1 MSDAWMVIQTIFS
14 NVRWLPVFGVSILAT
29 VIGVLWHLPFLFRK
43 IRAKETDGEG
53 GARKINKP
61 AVIAL
66 SLLLYFIVF
75 TNLSIVV
82 AGTGA
87 ISALLTSLQIS
98 IVWLATALDHLPACG
113 TLLAVAGSG
122 FRSVCRSFRTWRVS
136 TGYLLAAEVINES
149 FP

>member
-98 IVWLATALDHLPACG
+98 IVWLATALGITYLHAG
-113 TLLAVAGSG
+113 RSWRLLAVDSG
-122 FRSVCRSFRTWRVS
+122 QYVVLFAL
-136 TGYLLAAEVINES
+136 GGLALGIS
-149 FP
+149 

>member
-1 MSDAWMVIQTIFS
+1 MLKGDIFMSDAWMVIQTIFS

-98 IVWLATALDHLPACG
+98 IVWLATALGITYLHAG
-113 TLLAVAGSG
+113 RSWRLLAVDSG
-122 FRSVCRSFRTWRVS
+122 LYVVLFAL
-136 TGYLLAAEVINES
+136 GGLALGIS
-149 FP
+149 